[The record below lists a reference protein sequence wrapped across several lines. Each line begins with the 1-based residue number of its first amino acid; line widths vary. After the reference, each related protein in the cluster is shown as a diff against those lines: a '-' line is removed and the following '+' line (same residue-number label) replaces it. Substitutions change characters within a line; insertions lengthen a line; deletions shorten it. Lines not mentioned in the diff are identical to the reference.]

1 MMPYRVLIVFACLL
15 QSTLSFSLIHRICK
29 TNNSFD
35 RCASRTKTGNSSS
48 ETQPKWITAE
58 HLSDEDKNFLRLAR
72 QSGDDPSCKTLK
84 TEYDQ
89 VCFTPPPPQAFQET
103 KEFCDAFVE
112 TCPETL
118 KTNLF
123 THVTELHIDYT
134 AYCKQARERFQYV
147 CPKPFRF
154 KTYAEQAVDFCIR
167 YKDRCPQVKLPAE
180 PVPFKKEDKTHIYIR
195 EIQSACKNM
204 YRGART
210 YCFHPE
216 LLKYPKYAIPCAL
229 YKLQCIDVYTKVI
242 YG

>member
-1 MMPYRVLIVFACLL
+1 MFPPKWTIFLGVLQVT
-15 QSTLSFSLIHRICK
+15 QSFSLIDRICK
-29 TNNSFD
+29 TNRSFD
-35 RCASRTKTGNSSS
+35 RCASRIRKEENHN
-48 ETQPKWITAE
+48 ETQSTWIRADQ
-58 HLSDEDKNFLRLAR
+58 LSDEDQKFLRLAR
-72 QSGDDPSCKTLK
+72 QSGDDPSCKKLK

-89 VCFTPPPPQAFQET
+89 VCFTPPPPQAFEET
-103 KEFCDAFVE
+103 KEFCSAFVE

-123 THVTELHIDYT
+123 THITELHIDYS
-134 AYCKQARERFQYV
+134 AYCKKSRERFRYV

-167 YKDRCPQVKLPAE
+167 YKDRCPDEKLPDE
-180 PVPFKKEDKTHIYIR
+180 PVPFKKEDETHIYIR

-216 LLKYPKYAIPCAL
+216 LLKYPKYAIPCYF
-229 YKLQCIDVYTKVI
+229 YKMQCIDVYTKVI